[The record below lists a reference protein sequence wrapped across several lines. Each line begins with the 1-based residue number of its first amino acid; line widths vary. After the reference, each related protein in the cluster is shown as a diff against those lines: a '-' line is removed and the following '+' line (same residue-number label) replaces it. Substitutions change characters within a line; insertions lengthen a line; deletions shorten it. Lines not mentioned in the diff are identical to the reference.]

1 MKLFAFFLPGPMEL
15 VLGLLCLGVLVAIV
29 MLAVMLSA
37 SQKGR
42 SDPAANPNLFPC
54 PDCGHFA
61 SRRAPSCPQCGR
73 PLSPPEES

>member
-1 MKLFAFFLPGPMEL
+1 MNPFAFFLPGLMEII
-15 VLGLLCLGVLVAIV
+15 LGLLCLGVLVAIV
-29 MLAVMLSA
+29 MLAVVLSA

-42 SDPAANPNLFPC
+42 SDPAVNPNLFPC

-73 PLSPPEES
+73 PLSPPEEP